1 MSSSDALDA
10 EAHATAVE
18 NVKPNI
24 GRTTSKSAKNI
35 DRSYMCISPH
45 TPVACAVNQKFK
57 NTEDNIVA
65 ATEACNCW
73 GDPNFKLESQVQV
86 QK

>member
-24 GRTTSKSAKNI
+24 GRTTSKSAKNSDNLDHTCVFHPTRLSPVMFIKNKSKPAI
-35 DRSYMCISPH
+35 DGKIRIS
-45 TPVACAVNQKFK
+45 
-57 NTEDNIVA
+57 
-65 ATEACNCW
+65 
-73 GDPNFKLESQVQV
+73 S
-86 QK
+86 